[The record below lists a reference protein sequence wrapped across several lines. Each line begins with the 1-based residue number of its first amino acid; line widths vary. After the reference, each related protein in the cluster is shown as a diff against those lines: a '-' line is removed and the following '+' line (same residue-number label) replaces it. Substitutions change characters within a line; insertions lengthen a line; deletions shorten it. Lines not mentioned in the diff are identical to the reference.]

1 MVDAGTVQAIE
12 FTITEQAPQLPVS
25 QPTCVPFIPSV
36 SRMKCTSS
44 CRDSTV
50 ACVFSPLIVN
60 SIACTVPASTMASS
74 LP

>member
-1 MVDAGTVQAIE
+1 MQLLTSLPL
-12 FTITEQAPQLPVS
+12 TITEQAPQFPVS

-44 CRDSTV
+44 WRDSTT

-60 SIACTVPASTMASS
+60 STACTVPASTMLSS